1 MLNLASLLKDSAR
14 KHPTRNAVVL
24 GEIRLDCAGLD
35 ALANQAANRLDS
47 RGIEPGDKVALPC
60 PNVPDLPATY
70 DGILKSGAVVVPLN
84 VLLKSRERWRPQVPP
99 DRRARGHPADDLDRQ
114 ALQARAGGVVIA
126 PLLDRLDRFFL
137 ENPVLIGAFI
147 GVDLA
152 TLHRMSVASRG
163 PGKQS

>member
-35 ALANQAANRLDS
+35 ALADQVANRLDS

-84 VLLKSRERWRPQVPP
+84 VLLKSREQMAAHRYPRTVALAGTPP
-99 DRRARGHPADDLDRQ
+99 MTSTGKLFKREL
-114 ALQARAGGVVIA
+114 
-126 PLLDRLDRFFL
+126 
-137 ENPVLIGAFI
+137 
-147 GVDLA
+147 
-152 TLHRMSVASRG
+152 VAS
-163 PGKQS
+163 